1 MIMTDFIYKLRGS
14 LYSKTSNAAIVVAVI
29 GVLEQLAPGLL
40 ASVIPADYSGL
51 LISALGVLFWLL
63 RWVTSKPLDLK

>member
-1 MIMTDFIYKLRGS
+1 MTDFLYKLRGS

-40 ASVIPADYSGL
+40 ASAIPADYSGL
-51 LISALGVLFWLL
+51 ALSGVGVAFWLL
-63 RWVTSKPLDLK
+63 RWVTSKPLEVK

>member
-1 MIMTDFIYKLRGS
+1 MTDFLYKLRGS

-40 ASVIPADYSGL
+40 ATVIPADYSGL
-51 LISALGVLFWLL
+51 ALSGIGVAFWLL
-63 RWVTSKPLDLK
+63 RWVTSKPLEAK

>member
-1 MIMTDFIYKLRGS
+1 MTDFLYKLRGS

-51 LISALGVLFWLL
+51 ALSGVGVAFWLL

>member
-1 MIMTDFIYKLRGS
+1 MTDFLYKLRGS
-14 LYSKTSNAAIVVAVI
+14 LYSKTSNAAIIVAVI

-40 ASVIPADYSGL
+40 ATVIPADYSGL
-51 LISALGVLFWLL
+51 ALSGIGVAFWLL

>member
-1 MIMTDFIYKLRGS
+1 MIMTDFLSKLRGS
-14 LYSKTSNAAIVVAVI
+14 LYSKTSNAAIIVAVI

-40 ASVIPADYSGL
+40 ATVIPADYSGL

>member
-1 MIMTDFIYKLRGS
+1 MTDFIYKLRGS
-14 LYSKTSNAAIVVAVI
+14 LYSKTSNAAIIVAVI

>member
-1 MIMTDFIYKLRGS
+1 MTDFLYKLRGS
-14 LYSKTSNAAIVVAVI
+14 LYSKTSNAAVVVAVI
-29 GVLEQLAPGLL
+29 GVLEQLVPGVL
-40 ASVIPADYSGL
+40 ASVVPVQYNGL

>member
-1 MIMTDFIYKLRGS
+1 MTDFLYKLRGS
-14 LYSKTSNAAIVVAVI
+14 LYSKTSNAAIIVAVI

-51 LISALGVLFWLL
+51 MISALGVLFWLL

>member
-1 MIMTDFIYKLRGS
+1 MTIMLNKLKGS

-40 ASVIPADYSGL
+40 ANVVPADYAGL

>member
-1 MIMTDFIYKLRGS
+1 MTAIISKLRGS

-40 ASVIPADYSGL
+40 ASVVPADYSGL
-51 LISALGVLFWLL
+51 ALSGIGVAFWLL
-63 RWVTSKPLDLK
+63 RWVTSKPLDEK

>member
-1 MIMTDFIYKLRGS
+1 MTDFLYKLRGS
-14 LYSKTSNAAIVVAVI
+14 LYSKTSNAAIIVAVI

-51 LISALGVLFWLL
+51 ALSGVGVAFWLL
-63 RWVTSKPLDLK
+63 RWATSKPLEVK

>member
-1 MIMTDFIYKLRGS
+1 MTDFLYKLRGS

-40 ASVIPADYSGL
+40 ANVVPADYAGL

>member
-1 MIMTDFIYKLRGS
+1 MTDFLYKLRGS

-51 LISALGVLFWLL
+51 ALSGIGVAFWLL
-63 RWVTSKPLDLK
+63 RWVTSKPLDEK

>member
-1 MIMTDFIYKLRGS
+1 MIMTDFLYKLRGS
-14 LYSKTSNAAIVVAVI
+14 LYSKTSNAAIIVVVI

-40 ASVIPADYSGL
+40 ANVVPADYSGL

>member
-1 MIMTDFIYKLRGS
+1 MTDFLYKLRGS

-40 ASVIPADYSGL
+40 ASVVPADYSGL
-51 LISALGVLFWLL
+51 ALSGIGVAFWLL
-63 RWVTSKPLDLK
+63 RWVTSKPLDEK

>member
-1 MIMTDFIYKLRGS
+1 MTDFLSKLRGS
-14 LYSKTSNAAIVVAVI
+14 LYSKTSNAAIIVAVI

-51 LISALGVLFWLL
+51 ALSGIGVAFWLL
-63 RWVTSKPLDLK
+63 RWITSKPLEVK

>member
-1 MIMTDFIYKLRGS
+1 MTDFFYKLRGS

-40 ASVIPADYSGL
+40 QSVIPADYSGL
-51 LISALGVLFWLL
+51 ALSGVGVAFWLL
-63 RWVTSKPLDLK
+63 RWVTSKPLEVK

>member
-1 MIMTDFIYKLRGS
+1 MTDFLYKLRGS
-14 LYSKTSNAAIVVAVI
+14 LYSKTSNAAIIVAVI

-51 LISALGVLFWLL
+51 ALSGIGAAFWLL
-63 RWVTSKPLDLK
+63 RWVTSKPLEVK

>member
-1 MIMTDFIYKLRGS
+1 MTEFLYKLRGS
-14 LYSKTSNAAIVVAVI
+14 MYSKTSNAAIVVAVV

-51 LISALGVLFWLL
+51 ALSGVGVAFWLL
-63 RWVTSKPLDLK
+63 RWVTSKPLDEK

>member
-1 MIMTDFIYKLRGS
+1 MLDKLKGS

-40 ASVIPADYSGL
+40 ASVVPADYSGL
-51 LISALGVLFWLL
+51 ALSGIGVAFWLL
-63 RWVTSKPLDLK
+63 RWVTGKPLDEK